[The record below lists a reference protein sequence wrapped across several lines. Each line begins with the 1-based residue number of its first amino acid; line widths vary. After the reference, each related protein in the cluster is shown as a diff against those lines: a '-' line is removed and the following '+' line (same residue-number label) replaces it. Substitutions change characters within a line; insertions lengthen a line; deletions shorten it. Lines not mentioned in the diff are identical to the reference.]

1 MWQICDLELGSRAP
15 TIGRIGV
22 SRVKLDDRKREIDA
36 VDFDMDVDYSGGIGI
51 AIDLA
56 LAYNKSAFL
65 SAKGFPLFLNDSI
78 KWIEFEIE
86 IETDRYFLY

>member
-1 MWQICDLELGSRAP
+1 MGCRAP
-15 TIGRIGV
+15 SIGRIGV
-22 SRVKLDDRKREIDA
+22 SRVQLDDEKREIDA

-65 SAKGFPLFLNDSI
+65 SAKGCFFKSSLFMSI
-78 KWIEFEIE
+78 
-86 IETDRYFLY
+86 TL

>member
-65 SAKGFPLFLNDSI
+65 SAKGFPLFLNESI
-78 KWIEFEIE
+78 KLIEFEIE
-86 IETDRYFLY
+86 IDRYFLY